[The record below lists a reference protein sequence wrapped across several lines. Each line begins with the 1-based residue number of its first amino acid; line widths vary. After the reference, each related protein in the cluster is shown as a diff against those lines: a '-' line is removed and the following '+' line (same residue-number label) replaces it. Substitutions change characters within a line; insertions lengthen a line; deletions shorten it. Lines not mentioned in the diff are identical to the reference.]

1 MRGPGRSPYR
11 GGLRRGSQFAGL
23 WSPAA
28 FHEIVIAGT
37 YTRNNQIYRVF
48 MPRHPSRVIR
58 RGNQSTEGGSE
69 IIRTALAVALL
80 GFGATAL
87 LAQGDPIAAR
97 KALMKANGDQN
108 RVATEM
114 LEGKRPFN
122 LDEAKKVLA
131 TFAEA
136 GEKAPAL
143 FPDDSKTGGDT
154 AALPPIWE
162 NKADFNAK
170 LAKFASDSKAAMD
183 ASKDLDSFKIQ
194 ITEVR
199 KNCGGCHQTYRKR
212 TS

>member
-1 MRGPGRSPYR
+1 M
-11 GGLRRGSQFAGL
+11 
-23 WSPAA
+23 
-28 FHEIVIAGT
+28 
-37 YTRNNQIYRVF
+37 
-48 MPRHPSRVIR
+48 
-58 RGNQSTEGGSE
+58 
-69 IIRTALAVALL
+69 IRTAFAAAVLAFA
-80 GFGATAL
+80 ATAL
-87 LAQGDPIAAR
+87 VAQSDPIAVR
-97 KALMKANGDQN
+97 KTLMKANGDQN

-131 TFAEA
+131 TFAET

-154 AALPPIWE
+154 GALPAIWE
-162 NKADFNAK
+162 NKTDFQAR
-170 LAKFASDSKAAMD
+170 LAKFAQDSKAAGD
-183 ASKDLDSFKIQ
+183 ATKDLDSFKVQ

>member
-1 MRGPGRSPYR
+1 M
-11 GGLRRGSQFAGL
+11 
-23 WSPAA
+23 
-28 FHEIVIAGT
+28 
-37 YTRNNQIYRVF
+37 
-48 MPRHPSRVIR
+48 
-58 RGNQSTEGGSE
+58 
-69 IIRTALAVALL
+69 IRTALAVAVLA
-80 GFGATAL
+80 FGATAL
-87 LAQGDPIAAR
+87 VAQSDPIAAR

-154 AALPPIWE
+154 AALPAVWE
-162 NKADFNAK
+162 NKSDFQAK
-170 LAKFASDSKAAMD
+170 LAKFAHDSKAALD
-183 ASKDLDSFKIQ
+183 ATKDLDSFKVQ

>member
-1 MRGPGRSPYR
+1 M
-11 GGLRRGSQFAGL
+11 
-23 WSPAA
+23 
-28 FHEIVIAGT
+28 
-37 YTRNNQIYRVF
+37 
-48 MPRHPSRVIR
+48 
-58 RGNQSTEGGSE
+58 
-69 IIRTALAVALL
+69 IRTALAVAVL

-143 FPDDSKTGGDT
+143 FPDNSQTGGDT